1 MEAPITHEP
10 VLISTIAIG
19 LTAAFIGGLVARRLR
34 LPAIVGYLVAGMA
47 IGPFTPGLVADEE
60 IATELAEIGVILL
73 MFGVGIHFSFRDLL
87 AVRSIA
93 VPGAIGQVAVATAL
107 GVLLGTALG
116 WGLGGGIVLGLA
128 VSVASTVVLL
138 RALMERNE
146 LDTVQGRI
154 AVGWLIVEDI
164 FTVVMLVL
172 LPTVAPLLGGSATAG
187 PPGDFGPLGE
197 VVLALAKASV
207 FAFLMGIFGIRV
219 VPWLLGVV
227 ARDGS
232 RELFTLAVLALA
244 LGIAFASSAIFGVS
258 FALGAFLAGAVV
270 SESDMSHQAAADALP
285 LRDAFAVLFF
295 VSVGMLLDPAFLMA
309 QPLAIVAVVSLIV
322 AAKAIAAFGIVA
334 AFGYPLRTGLTVAAG
349 LAQIGEFSFILA
361 SLGLT
366 LGLLPVEGF
375 QLVVAGALL
384 SITINPLLFGAITPI
399 EALLRRRPDLARLLE
414 RRAGSLALL
423 EPGPD
428 EEPLR
433 GHAILCGYGRVGRMI
448 SSALERRGF
457 RYLVITQDRRE
468 VESLREDGVPALYGD
483 ASNPELLEQAGIHE
497 ARTIIVAISDPHATR
512 LIVERA
518 RAANE
523 RISLVVRTHSDAEV
537 SHLQTVSGNVQA
549 VHGGR
554 ELAVQMTR
562 YALRRFGVSATEAE
576 AIAQGLRRRGGGE
589 PHIDTR
595 PRSGGGRSLIARL
608 IRRSRRASAHDAIET
623 AALEGAPDDHA
634 ISPPLRDAVATKADV
649 SGDPII
655 RP

>member
-1 MEAPITHEP
+1 MTHEP

-34 LPAIVGYLVAGMA
+34 LPAIVGYLIAGMA

-93 VPGAIGQVAVATAL
+93 VPGAIGQVAVATLL
-107 GVLLGTALG
+107 GVLLGVALG
-116 WGLGGGIVLGLA
+116 WGVGGGIVLGLA

-146 LDTVQGRI
+146 MDTAQGRI

-164 FTVVMLVL
+164 FTVVMLIL
-172 LPTVAPLLGGSATAG
+172 LPTVAPLLGGDATG
-187 PPGDFGPLGE
+187 PVGEFGPLAE
-197 VVLALAKASV
+197 VLLALAKAAV
-207 FAFLMGIFGIRV
+207 FALLMGIFGIRV

-227 ARDGS
+227 AREGS

-295 VSVGMLLDPAFLMA
+295 VSVGMLLDPAFLLA
-309 QPLAIVAVVSLIV
+309 QPLAILAVVLLIV
-322 AAKAIAAFGIVA
+322 GVKWATKFVIVA

-361 SLGLT
+361 SLGLA
-366 LGLLPVEGF
+366 LGLLPMEGF
-375 QLVVAGALL
+375 QLIVAGALL
-384 SITINPLLFGAITPI
+384 SITVNPLLFAAITPI
-399 EALLRRRPDLARLLE
+399 ESLLRRRPDLARLLE
-414 RRAGSLALL
+414 RRAGALATL
-423 EPGPD
+423 EPAPD
-428 EEPLR
+428 EELR

-457 RYLVITQDRRE
+457 RYVVITLDRRE
-468 VESLREDGVPALYGD
+468 VEALRKDGLPALYGD
-483 ASNPELLEQAGIHE
+483 GSNPELLEQAGIHE

-537 SHLQTVSGNVQA
+537 SHLQTVSGNIQA

-562 YALRRFGVSATEAE
+562 YTLRRFGVSATEAE
-576 AIAQGLRRRGGGE
+576 AIAQGLRRRGSGE
-589 PHIDTR
+589 PHVDRR
-595 PRSGGGRSLIARL
+595 PGSGGGRSLISRL
-608 IRRSRRASAHDAIET
+608 VRRSRRTS
-623 AALEGAPDDHA
+623 
-634 ISPPLRDAVATKADV
+634 SRDAAEPASDDEGMSGIRSTPQGPPDVPASKPDV
-649 SGDPII
+649 SVDPIP

>member
-1 MEAPITHEP
+1 MTHEP

-19 LTAAFIGGLVARRLR
+19 LTAAFVGGLVARRLG
-34 LPAIVGYLVAGMA
+34 LPAIVGYLIAGMA

-93 VPGAIGQVAVATAL
+93 VPGAIGQVAVATLL
-107 GVLLGTALG
+107 GVLLGVALG

-146 LDTVQGRI
+146 LDTTQGRI

-164 FTVVMLVL
+164 FTVIVLIL
-172 LPTVAPLLGGSATAG
+172 LPTVAPLLGGDAAAG
-187 PPGDFGPLGE
+187 TPGQFGPLGE
-197 VVLALAKASV
+197 VVLALAKAGI
-207 FAFLMGIFGIRV
+207 FALLMGIFGIRV

-227 ARDGS
+227 AREGS

-295 VSVGMLLDPAFLMA
+295 VSVGMLLDPSFLLA
-309 QPLAIVAVVSLIV
+309 QPLAIVAMVGLIV
-322 AAKAIAAFGIVA
+322 GVKWLTKFVIVA

-361 SLGLT
+361 SLGLS
-366 LGLLPVEGF
+366 LGLLPMEGF
-375 QLVVAGALL
+375 QLLVAGALL
-384 SITINPLLFGAITPI
+384 SITINPLLFGAIAPV
-399 EALLRRRPDLARLLE
+399 EALLRRRPALARLLE
-414 RRAGSLALL
+414 RRAGTLASL
-423 EPGPD
+423 ERDTGD
-428 EEPLR
+428 ELR

-457 RYLVITQDRRE
+457 RYVVVTLDRRE
-468 VESLREDGVPALYGD
+468 VESLREGGVPALYGD

-497 ARTIIVAISDPHATR
+497 ARTVIVAISDPHATR
-512 LIVERA
+512 LVVERA

-537 SHLQTVSGNVQA
+537 SHLQTVSGNIQA

-562 YALRRFGVSATEAE
+562 YALRRFGVSAAEAE
-576 AIAQGLRRRGGGE
+576 AIAQGLRRRASGE

-595 PRSGGGRSLIARL
+595 PRSGGGRSLISRL
-608 IRRSRRASAHDAIET
+608 IRRSRRVASRGAMKRTADEGMPHDQGT
-623 AALEGAPDDHA
+623 L
-634 ISPPLRDAVATKADV
+634 PPPQDAVTTKAAV
-649 SGDPII
+649 SRDTIA

>member
-1 MEAPITHEP
+1 MTHEP

-19 LTAAFIGGLVARRLR
+19 LTAAFIGGLLARRLR
-34 LPAIVGYLVAGMA
+34 LPAIVGYLIAGMA
-47 IGPFTPGLVADEE
+47 IGPFTPGLVADEA

-73 MFGVGIHFSFRDLL
+73 MFGVGIQFSFRDLL

-93 VPGAIGQVAVATAL
+93 VPGAIGQVAVATLL
-107 GVLLGTALG
+107 GVLLGVGLG

-146 LDTVQGRI
+146 LDTPQGRI

-164 FTVVMLVL
+164 FTVVMLIL
-172 LPTVAPLLGGSATAG
+172 LPTIAPLLGGHAAAG
-187 PPGDFGPLGE
+187 PPGEFGPLGE
-197 VVLALAKASV
+197 MLLAVAKATV
-207 FAFLMGIFGIRV
+207 FALLMGIFGIRV

-227 ARDGS
+227 AREGS

-244 LGIAFASSAIFGVS
+244 LGIAFASSAVFGVS

-295 VSVGMLLDPAFLMA
+295 VSVGMLLDPAFLLA
-309 QPLAIVAVVSLIV
+309 QPWAILAVLLLIV
-322 AAKAIAAFGIVA
+322 GVKWSTKFFIVA

-366 LGLLPVEGF
+366 LGLLPMEGF
-375 QLVVAGALL
+375 QLLVAGALL

-399 EALLRRRPDLARLLE
+399 EALLRRRPRLARLLE
-414 RRAGSLALL
+414 RRAGALATL
-423 EPGPD
+423 EGGAGK
-428 EEPLR
+428 EPLR

-448 SSALERRGF
+448 ASALERRGF
-457 RYLVITQDRRE
+457 PYVVITQDRRE
-468 VESLREDGVPALYGD
+468 VESLRDDGLAALYGD

-512 LIVERA
+512 LVVERA

-562 YALRRFGVSATEAE
+562 YTLRRFGVSATEAE
-576 AIAQGLRRRGGGE
+576 AIAQGLRRRGSGE
-589 PHIDTR
+589 PHIDRR
-595 PRSGGGRSLIARL
+595 PRSGGGRSTIARL
-608 IRRSRRASAHDAIET
+608 VRRSRRAASHDEIET
-623 AALEGAPDDHA
+623 VIDDAAPEDHGIA
-634 ISPPLRDAVATKADV
+634 HPHRDALSTKTDV
-649 SGDPII
+649 RGDPVA

>member
-1 MEAPITHEP
+1 MPHEP

-93 VPGAIGQVAVATAL
+93 VPGAIGQVVVATLL
-107 GVLLGTALG
+107 GVLLGSALG

-164 FTVVMLVL
+164 FTVVVLIL
-172 LPTVAPLLGGSATAG
+172 LPTVAPLLGGNAG
-187 PPGDFGPLGE
+187 TGAPGEFGALGE
-197 VVLALAKASV
+197 VLLALGKAGL
-207 FAFLMGIFGIRV
+207 FALLMGLFGIRV

-227 ARDGS
+227 AREGS

-244 LGIAFASSAIFGVS
+244 LGIAFASSAVFGVS

-295 VSVGMLLDPAFLMA
+295 VSVGMLLDPRFLLA
-309 QPLAIVAVVSLIV
+309 QPLAILAVVFLIV
-322 AAKAIAAFGIVA
+322 GVKWLTKFVIVA

-361 SLGLT
+361 SLGLS

-399 EALLRRRPDLARLLE
+399 EALLRRRPRLARLLE
-414 RRAGSLALL
+414 RRAGALATL
-423 EPGPD
+423 EGGAGK
-428 EEPLR
+428 EPLR

-457 RYLVITQDRRE
+457 RYVVITQDRRE
-468 VESLREDGVPALYGD
+468 VESLRDDGVPALYGD
-483 ASNPELLEQAGIHE
+483 ASNPELLEQARIHE

-523 RISLVVRTHSDAEV
+523 RISLVVRTHSDVEA
-537 SHLQTVSGNVQA
+537 SHLQTVSGNIQA

-576 AIAQGLRRRGGGE
+576 AIAQGLRRRASGE
-589 PHIDTR
+589 PHIDRR
-595 PRSGGGRSLIARL
+595 PRSGGGRSQISRM
-608 IRRSRRASAHDAIET
+608 IGRFRREGGRNATDT
-623 AALEGAPDDHA
+623 AADAGVVGDHGTSQAP
-634 ISPPLRDAVATKADV
+634 RDVLTKKPDV
-649 SGDPII
+649 SGGPII